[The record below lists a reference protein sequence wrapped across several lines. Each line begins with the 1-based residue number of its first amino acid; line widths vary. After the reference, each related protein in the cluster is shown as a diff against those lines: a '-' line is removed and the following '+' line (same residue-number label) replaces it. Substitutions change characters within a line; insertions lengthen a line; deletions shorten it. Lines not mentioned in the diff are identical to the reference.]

1 MSQDDKYCLIICLLT
16 WIILLLGS
24 KRDPEDRIVP
34 RSVDADDSD
43 VDIKSDDD
51 RYLLLSSS
59 LRFFVSCSL
68 SLAKNQGWGW

>member
-43 VDIKSDDD
+43 VDIKSDEHD
-51 RYLLLSSS
+51 R
-59 LRFFVSCSL
+59 
-68 SLAKNQGWGW
+68 